1 MNSKNT
7 SALIGLGAIGTLLA
21 YYGYQYLDDDEKESS
36 EIIETKK
43 DVTENKDKEL
53 EASKENKDSKEDNDN
68 NETTTEKPEIKTIL
82 DASSNN
88 IKMEVTEQIINEK
101 NKWSNY
107 WAGQYNEIDKSKEID
122 VQ

>member
-21 YYGYQYLDDDEKESS
+21 YYGYQYLDDDEKEHP
-36 EIIETKK
+36 EKIETQKE
-43 DVTENKDKEL
+43 VTENKDKEL
-53 EASKENKDSKEDNDN
+53 ENSKVNEENKDI
-68 NETTTEKPEIKTIL
+68 NEITTEKPEIKTTL

-88 IKMEVTEQIINEK
+88 IKMEVTEQINNEK